1 MTTDLPDG
9 IKPYKRT
16 ATFSED
22 TVPAGLLAEHSTK
35 EGVWG
40 LIQIEEGKLRYVVT
54 DPRRAS
60 TEVLLTPECEPGVV
74 EPTILHRVEP
84 VGAVRF
90 HVQFLRAADATPFA
104 EKDEGG
110 AHDQR

>member
-1 MTTDLPDG
+1 MTTILPDG
-9 IKPYKRT
+9 LEPYKRT

-35 EGVWG
+35 DGVWG
-40 LIQIEEGKLRYVVT
+40 LIQIEEGKLCYVVT

-60 TEVLLTPECEPGVV
+60 TEALLTPECEPGIV

-90 HVQFLRAADATPFA
+90 HVQFLRSADAKPS
-104 EKDEGG
+104 
-110 AHDQR
+110 AHYENGSAS

>member
-35 EGVWG
+35 DGVWG
-40 LIQIEEGKLRYVVT
+40 LIRIEEGKLRYVVT

-60 TEVLLTPECEPGVV
+60 TDMLLTAECEPDVV

-90 HVQFLRAADATPFA
+90 HVQFLRVADATPFA
-104 EKDEGG
+104 DKDEGG